1 MTTEI
6 FEGPFSISTDNS
18 KLDTALIQRF
28 LSQDSYWA
36 KDIPLEVVEKMIAG
50 SLCYG
55 VYKGDTQV
63 GFARLITD
71 KATFA
76 YLADVFI
83 LPEYRGQGLSKF
95 LMRVIM
101 DYFES
106 QQLRRI
112 LLGTK
117 DAHGLYAQFGFKPLE
132 DPSRFMGVAK
142 PDLYTKKES

>member
-1 MTTEI
+1 MTTAI

-18 KLDTALIQRF
+18 KLDIPLIQRF

-36 KDIPLEVVEKMIAG
+36 KDIPIDVVERMIAG
-50 SLCYG
+50 SLCFG
-55 VYKGDTQV
+55 VYKGDAQA
-63 GFARLITD
+63 GFARLVTD

-76 YLADVFI
+76 YLCDVFI

-112 LLGTK
+112 LLATQ

-132 DPSRFMGVAK
+132 EPQRYMAVGK
-142 PDLYTKKES
+142 PDLYTKKQS

>member
-36 KDIPLEVVEKMIAG
+36 KDIPQDVVERMIAG

-55 VYKGDTQV
+55 VYKGDAQV

-112 LLGTK
+112 VLGTK
-117 DAHGLYAQFGFKPLE
+117 DAHGLYAQFGFTPLE
-132 DPSRFMGVAK
+132 DPSRFMAVAK
-142 PDLYTKKES
+142 PDLYTKKQS